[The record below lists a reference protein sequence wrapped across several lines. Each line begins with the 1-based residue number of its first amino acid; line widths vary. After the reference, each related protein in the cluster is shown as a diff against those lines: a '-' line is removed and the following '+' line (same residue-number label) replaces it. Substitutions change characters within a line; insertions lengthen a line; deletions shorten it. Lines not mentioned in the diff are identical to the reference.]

1 MKLTESNYYSKVA
14 NEKYM
19 SVSQYKSWVGT
30 LKESGCEART
40 MAELKG
46 EWCRDKS
53 EALLMG
59 SYIDSYFEGTL
70 EQFKKDNPSIFNSRV
85 KDGLVLKKNYENIN
99 DVIKRVERDKFFMQT
114 MSGQKQ
120 VIMTANMFGCD
131 WKIKMDS
138 YLEGKA
144 IVDLKYMEN
153 LRKRFYHKELNGYI
167 SFIEEYGYD
176 IQGAIYQEV
185 VYRNTGKRLPFFISA
200 ISKEKEPDLEVIYI
214 PNDIL
219 EQKLEEVKD
228 NMPSILAVKN
238 GLSKA
243 QRCGYCDYCRHTKVL
258 TKAIHFSELF
268 GEID

>member
-1 MKLTESNYYSKVA
+1 MMFLNNDNYFSQEA
-14 NEKYM
+14 NQKFM
-19 SVSQYKSWVGT
+19 SVSQYKNWVGT
-30 LKESGCEART
+30 LKENGCEARA

-46 EWCRDKS
+46 EWTREKTD
-53 EALLMG
+53 ALLMG

-70 EQFKKDNPSIFNSRV
+70 EQFKQENPSIFNSRI
-85 KDGLVLKKNYENIN
+85 KDELVLKKQYSNIDN
-99 DVIKRVERDKFFMQT
+99 VIKRVERDKYFMQT

-144 IVDLKYMEN
+144 IVDLKYMES
-153 LRKRFYHKELNGYI
+153 LRKQFYHRELNGSV

-200 ISKEKEPDLEVIYI
+200 VSKEKEPDIEVIYI

-219 EQKLEEVKD
+219 AQKLEEVKE

-238 GLSKA
+238 GAKP
-243 QRCGYCDYCRHTKVL
+243 QRCESCDYCRRTKVL
-258 TKAIHFSELF
+258 NKAIHFSELF